1 MTIDGV
7 PEGHWM
13 ILDEHRKVLFHSK
26 AIKELMEKCNEY
38 PDGTV
43 FLERKFSGL
52 IFQIKKKRQ
61 RRDALIVLVRR
72 ILLCLDMIEV
82 FRTQL
87 AFQLSCLRQS
97 RLELSLAQELG

>member
-52 IFQIKKKRQ
+52 IF
-61 RRDALIVLVRR
+61 
-72 ILLCLDMIEV
+72 
-82 FRTQL
+82 
-87 AFQLSCLRQS
+87 
-97 RLELSLAQELG
+97 